1 MRVFTTAIH
10 ISWMLMLTTI
20 SVSADDAYSV
30 RADDVSQVVGSKLIL
45 RSFAP
50 VDFSEY
56 SPSNALEL
64 IQHIPGF
71 SISEQASKR
80 GLGQASANILINGNR
95 VAGKNNSLEQALK
108 RIPFNLSLIHI

>member
-1 MRVFTTAIH
+1 MRVFTTAIL

-30 RADDVSQVVGSKLIL
+30 RTVDVLQAVGSKLIL

-56 SPSNALEL
+56 SPSNAFEL
-64 IQHIPGF
+64 VQYIPGF
-71 SISEQASKR
+71 SISEQSSKR
-80 GLGQASANILINGNR
+80 GLGQASVNILINGNR
-95 VAGKNNSLEQALK
+95 VAGKNNTLCLLYTSPSP
-108 RIPFNLSLIHI
+108 RD

>member
-1 MRVFTTAIH
+1 MRVFTTAIL

-30 RADDVSQVVGSKLIL
+30 STVDVLQAVGSKLIL

-56 SPSNALEL
+56 SPSNAFERSVYPWIL
-64 IQHIPGF
+64 
-71 SISEQASKR
+71 ISEQSSKR
-80 GLGQASANILINGNR
+80 GLGQAW
-95 VAGKNNSLEQALK
+95 
-108 RIPFNLSLIHI
+108 